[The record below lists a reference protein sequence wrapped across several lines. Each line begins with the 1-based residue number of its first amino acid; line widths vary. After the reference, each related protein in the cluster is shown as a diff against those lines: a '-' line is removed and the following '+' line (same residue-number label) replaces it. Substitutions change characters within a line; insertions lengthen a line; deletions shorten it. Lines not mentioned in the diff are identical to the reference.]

1 VLLFHLGII
10 HSGYK
15 GVDIFFVIS
24 GFVMYYTLF
33 AKTRPGPVTFI
44 IHRLAKIFFLY
55 WMALTILYLVV
66 PYRIDLSFIKT
77 LFLIPGHSSVLN
89 VSWSL
94 SYELY
99 FYFLIGM
106 IVYLIPGK
114 YSAAIF
120 IALFIVSS
128 SIILLSF
135 TPYTFKGTVF
145 NFLLGQ
151 NLWEFLLGI
160 LAGFLFTSSKNI
172 NQIVALAIAVISCL
186 LLLIIDMPYSAP
198 SSYLIYG
205 LLSFG
210 AVCFITIY
218 EKEVRINTRIA
229 DIFKVLGDAS
239 YAIYLFGPIITV
251 AIKITNDLS
260 KATIILATIGLSI
273 LFNQEVEAP
282 FLKWVRKKAD

>member
-1 VLLFHLGII
+1 
-10 HSGYK
+10 
-15 GVDIFFVIS
+15 
-24 GFVMYYTLF
+24 MYYTLF
-33 AKTRPGPVTFI
+33 AKTRPAPATFV

-55 WMALTILYLVV
+55 WMALAILYLTVS
-66 PYRIDLSFIKT
+66 YKIDIAFIKT

-99 FYFLIGM
+99 FYFLLAIV
-106 IVYLIPGK
+106 VYLIPGK
-114 YSAAIF
+114 YSCAIF
-120 IALFIVSS
+120 IILFIISTLV
-128 SIILLSF
+128 ILISF
-135 TPYTFKGTVF
+135 TPFTFKGTVL

-160 LAGFLFTSSKNI
+160 LAGFLFTSSKKI
-172 NQIVALAIAVISCL
+172 NPLIALVIAVISCL
-186 LLLIIDMPYSAP
+186 LLLVIDMPYSAP
-198 SSYLIYG
+198 SSYIIYG

-218 EKEVRINTRIA
+218 EKSVSVNTRVA

-251 AIKITNDLS
+251 AVRITNDLS
-260 KATIILATIGLSI
+260 KATIILTTIGISI

-282 FLKWVRKKAD
+282 FLKWVRKKAT